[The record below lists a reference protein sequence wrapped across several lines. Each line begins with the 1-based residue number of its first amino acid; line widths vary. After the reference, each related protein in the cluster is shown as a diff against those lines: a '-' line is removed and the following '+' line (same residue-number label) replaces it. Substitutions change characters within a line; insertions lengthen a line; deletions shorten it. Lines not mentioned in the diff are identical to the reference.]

1 MINKRQYIILSFF
14 LTRALFLGGCFSLL
28 VKLTKN
34 SMLIAG
40 GIGIL
45 VGYFLL
51 YLLYKM
57 KSTVSSV
64 VKVLICVFILLINTL
79 SSNMLTSNYLLSNTP
94 TFFILFLFF
103 VVLLYGN
110 SKKTEIIARV
120 SEVVILF
127 SFLIYVLGYIGI
139 STNIDFTKLFPIMN
153 SNFTNVMKGII
164 IFSAASLLPNILLLD
179 YKDKL
184 KFKDISIGYII
195 GCISILLIMFFILT
209 IYGSELSS
217 IARFPEYLILK
228 KINIMNYITNL
239 ENVLVMEWIVNII
252 ICCLF
257 SIKVLSSCLKD
268 IKLLF
273 YLVIITLFAGCELFL
288 FRNYSYV
295 LFIKNYIYYGC
306 FILVIFSLFFRKRKT
321 TD

>member
-40 GIGIL
+40 GIGML

-51 YLLYKM
+51 YLLFKM
-57 KSTVSSV
+57 KGSLSTI
-64 VKVLICVFILLINTL
+64 VKVMICIVILLINTL

-94 TFFILFLFF
+94 TLFILLFFFI
-103 VVLLYGN
+103 VLLYGK
-110 SKKTEIIARV
+110 SKKMEVIGRV
-120 SEVVILF
+120 SEIVIML
-127 SFLIYVLGYIGI
+127 SILVYVLGYIGI
-139 STNIDFTKLFPIMN
+139 GTNIEISKMLPIMN
-153 SNFTNVMKGII
+153 SKFIDVIKGIV
-164 IFSAASLLPNILLLD
+164 IFSSAALLPNILLLD
-179 YKDKL
+179 YKEDL
-184 KFKDISIGYII
+184 KFKDISIGYIV
-195 GCISILLIMFFILT
+195 GSISILLIMFFILT

-228 KINIMNYITNL
+228 KVNIMNYITNL

-257 SIKVLSSCLKD
+257 SIKVLFNSMKNV
-268 IKLLF
+268 KVLF
-273 YLVIITLFAGCELFL
+273 YIVIVSLIMICEMFL
-288 FRNYSYV
+288 FKNYSYV
-295 LFIKNYIYYGC
+295 LMIKNYIYYIC
-306 FILVIFSLFFRKRKT
+306 FILVILSLLFRKKKT
-321 TD
+321 TN